1 MKLACF
7 RMQSLQRLSP
17 VCYLAILV
25 YVLFLIGFSAEQAQA
40 LDLKS
45 PATLGWGADAES
57 GAPFSFK
64 DPEAPQRIK
73 GFEAEIVAELA
84 QRLGRDIEF
93 RQNNWEGLVE
103 GLKRGDCDLIVNGLE
118 ITDDRARVVRFSRPY
133 YITSQVI
140 AVRKEIDNV
149 NRLEDLQGQRV
160 GTLAGSL
167 AQRML
172 GEQSFPL
179 QVVTYSEELHA
190 YQDLAWGR
198 LDAVFLDEPIAIYYA
213 KTNPRLKIVGES
225 IGRMEYG
232 VAVRRDDVKLA
243 GDVDVALTAMIED
256 GSLRRILERW
266 GLWNTLTAEAWSQ
279 SPSPKNPPVEYQK
292 FLEDLRRL
300 ESEQAWSERVARY
313 AKYAP
318 LLARGA
324 WMTLKISL
332 ISMLLAMF
340 VGVLVSTMRLYGPA
354 PIRWLAVAFVEVFRG
369 TPLLI
374 QLFLIFYGL
383 PRVGVE
389 LSPFVAAVLGL
400 GLNYGACEAE
410 NYRAGVLSV
419 PRAQVDA
426 ARALG
431 MNLWQRLRHI
441 IWPQAAKLVL
451 PPMTN
456 DFIALLK
463 DSSLVSVITMVEL
476 TSTYGQLAS
485 ASFDYLGLGLLV
497 AGLYFLLGLPFV
509 QLARWAEGWVRREST
524 GV

>member
-1 MKLACF
+1 MKRRQVLLRRAKK
-7 RMQSLQRLSP
+7 
-17 VCYLAILV
+17 
-25 YVLFLIGFSAEQAQA
+25 LFLQSVTLSVFLGSPHGFAAEGT
-40 LDLKS
+40 K
-45 PATLGWGADAES
+45 LGWGADAES

-64 DPEAPQRIK
+64 DPQSPTVMK

-84 QRLGRDIEF
+84 KRLGREIEF
-93 RQNNWEGLVE
+93 KQNNWEGLVE
-103 GLKRGDCDLIVNGLE
+103 GLKRGDCDFIVNGLE
-118 ITDDRARVVRFSRPY
+118 ITEDRARVVRFSRPY
-133 YITSQVI
+133 YITAQVI
-140 AVRKEIDNV
+140 AVRREVEDV
-149 NRLEDLQGQRV
+149 SRLEDLEGKRV
-160 GTLAGSL
+160 GSLAGSL

-172 GEQSFPL
+172 AEADFPL
-179 QVVTYSEELHA
+179 QVVTYGEEIHA

-213 KTNPRLKIVGES
+213 KTNPRLKIVGEP

-232 VAVRRDDVKLA
+232 VAVRLEDGKLA
-243 GDVDVALTAMIED
+243 EQIDRALAAMIQD

-266 GLWNTLTAEAWSQ
+266 GLWNQLTAQAWSQ
-279 SPSPKNPPVEYQK
+279 SLTPETPPVEFQS
-292 FLEDLRRL
+292 FVENLQQL
-300 ESEQAWSERVARY
+300 QASQSWSDRWDRY

-318 LLARGA
+318 MLARGA
-324 WMTLKISL
+324 WMTLKISVT
-332 ISMLLAMF
+332 SMLLAIL
-340 VGVLVSTMRLYGPA
+340 VGVVVSTMRLYGPK
-354 PIRWLAVAFVEVFRG
+354 PIRWVAIAFVEVFRG

-383 PRVGVE
+383 PRVGIE
-389 LSPFVAAVLGL
+389 FSPFVAAILGL

-419 PRAQVDA
+419 HSSQVDA

-431 MNLWQRLRHI
+431 MNLWQRLRHV
-441 IWPQAAKLVL
+441 IWPQAARLVL

-509 QLARWAEGWVRREST
+509 QLARKAEAWVRRESAR
-524 GV
+524 V